1 MEPFAGPSA
10 VQTSRGPA
18 SSAPPL
24 ATQKLMIVLGPSSTG
39 TSRPAIFVVA
49 IRAAQVEFLCWDGV
63 PNWLGSIVITI
74 GIIVVFFMMVA
85 IFAAADIDGET
96 D

>member
-1 MEPFAGPSA
+1 MFYSY
-10 VQTSRGPA
+10 
-18 SSAPPL
+18 L
-24 ATQKLMIVLGPSSTG
+24 CK
-39 TSRPAIFVVA
+39 
-49 IRAAQVEFLCWDGV
+49 VEFLCWDGV

>member
-1 MEPFAGPSA
+1 MVDMLRMFYSY
-10 VQTSRGPA
+10 
-18 SSAPPL
+18 L
-24 ATQKLMIVLGPSSTG
+24 CK
-39 TSRPAIFVVA
+39 
-49 IRAAQVEFLCWDGV
+49 VEFLCWDGV